1 VTKEEAVKRII
12 SRHGDCKGVVCSSC
26 PLRDSCGDEG
36 TLKRAEKWIQE
47 HDSEEENMKREFRIE
62 EPEEQEEKVVVT
74 FYLVRMGGSVH
85 LRAKNNLR
93 EDKVLIALNSVK
105 GKAIRIENAQMAGI
119 ETDEEG
125 RILFDD

>member
-1 VTKEEAVKRII
+1 
-12 SRHGDCKGVVCSSC
+12 
-26 PLRDSCGDEG
+26 
-36 TLKRAEKWIQE
+36 
-47 HDSEEENMKREFRIE
+47 MKREFRIE